1 MLHNS
6 KEGLELA
13 TAQQEVVQIALGE
26 EVIEGKSGRNT
37 SDRWKGSW
45 SRGLS

>member
-13 TAQQEVVQIALGE
+13 TAQQEVVQVALGE
-26 EVIEGKSGRNT
+26 EVTEGKSGKYT